1 MEKEELKKLP
11 LFDKIDF
18 IRKIV
23 FEATKI
29 QDDVVITRML
39 ARTSRRGKGY
49 YRQFSVLKLTNN
61 EIILEEVLKTH
72 KISPRTAYKW
82 FLLLRSKSDVIEKL
96 RDGEITASDAYLTN
110 RERRQYPKRLGK
122 EIKEEIIELIGR
134 M

>member
-1 MEKEELKKLP
+1 MEKDELKKLP
-11 LFDKIDF
+11 LFEKIDF

-39 ARTSRRGKGY
+39 ARVSRRGKGY

-61 EIILEEVLKTH
+61 EIMLEELLKTH

-82 FLLLRSKSDVIEKL
+82 FLLLRSKPDVLEKL
-96 RDGEITASDAYLTN
+96 REGEITAVDAYMTN
-110 RERRQYPKRLGK
+110 RERRQYPKQLGR
-122 EIKEEIIELIGR
+122 EIKEEIIELIRR